1 MRQQYSDRAYQ
12 KGASMDAHI
21 QEFLNYLTTEK
32 GCSDNTIAA
41 YQNDLTQF
49 HAFMT
54 EHGALGDGS
63 DWAEMTQDDLIG
75 YLLFLKEREYASAT
89 VARKVAAM
97 KSFCH
102 FLLRTDVIED
112 NPAEELDS
120 PKVKKQLPTT
130 LSPAEVEQLLA
141 QPARGGRTPKA
152 LRDVALLEVLYA
164 TGMRVSEVA
173 RLTLDDLDLEAGTVR
188 CVGKGNKERIM
199 PLYAEAI
206 NAVRAYL
213 EEGRPALLG
222 RNEQER
228 TLFLNPRGERLT
240 RQGLWLIIKGYAREL
255 GLEDRVTP
263 HTLRHSFATH
273 MLNGGAGLREVQKL
287 LGHANISTTQVYT
300 HLSREHLRAV
310 YDDAHPRARWE
321 DVVPSESAQP

>member
-1 MRQQYSDRAYQ
+1 
-12 KGASMDAHI
+12 MDAHI
-21 QEFLNYLTTEK
+21 QEFLNYLMAEK

-49 HAFMT
+49 QAFLAD
-54 EHGALGDGS
+54 HGLSKDKSSWVAV
-63 DWAEMTQDDLIG
+63 TRDDLIS
-75 YLLFLKEREYASAT
+75 YILFLKEREYATAT

-102 FLLRTDVIED
+102 FLLRTDVLD
-112 NPAEELDS
+112 DDPAQELDS
-120 PKVKKQLPTT
+120 PKVKKQLPNT
-130 LSPAEVEQLLA
+130 LTPNEVDQLLA
-141 QPARGGRTPKA
+141 LPVQSGPTPKA
-152 LRDVALLEVLYA
+152 QRDAALLEVLYA

-173 RLTLDDLDLEAGTVR
+173 QITLEDLDLEAGTVR
-188 CVGKGNKERIM
+188 CLGKGSKERVM
-199 PLYAEAI
+199 PLYAEAVQ
-206 NAVRAYL
+206 AVRVYV
-213 EEGRPALLG
+213 ENGRDVLAG
-222 RNEQER
+222 HDSEER

-240 RQGLWLIIKGYAREL
+240 RQGLWLIIKSYAREL

-300 HLSREHLRAV
+300 HISRERLREV
-310 YDDAHPRARWE
+310 YDEAHPRAH
-321 DVVPSESAQP
+321 